1 MREISTENAPESIGP
16 YSQGIQANGFLF
28 ISGQGA
34 VDPDTGE
41 VVGED
46 IQDETAQ
53 TFQNIVAILNDHGGS
68 TDDIVKTNV
77 FVTDINDYEAVNKVY
92 AEWVGDPL
100 PARSVV
106 EVADLPVDISVE
118 IEIIAVAYNDE

>member
-16 YSQGIQANGFLF
+16 YSQAIQANGFLF

-53 TFQNIVAILNDHGGS
+53 TFQNIAAILNAHDGS

-118 IEIIAVAYNDE
+118 IEIIAVAYSDE